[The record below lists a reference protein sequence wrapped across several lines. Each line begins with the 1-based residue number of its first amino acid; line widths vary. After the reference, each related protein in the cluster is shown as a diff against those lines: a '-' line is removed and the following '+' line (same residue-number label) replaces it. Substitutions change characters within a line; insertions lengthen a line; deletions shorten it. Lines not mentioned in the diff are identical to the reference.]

1 MNSRGF
7 ISGFIYIS
15 LSPGS
20 YAGWKERSSRG
31 ALLRCSTLVL
41 RVCALYCST
50 ILSVPRTPKPPRTFR
65 TARKKYFGL
74 HSDAELWVPHIWHS
88 WGCAESSESQSG
100 SNRISRL
107 AATKFWRPILVFGPP
122 QNMENIG
129 ADELNIQNRRHY
141 NIICRA
147 CKGENDDYAEDRIL

>member
-74 HSDAELWVPHIWHS
+74 HSDVGFFVSHIWHS

-100 SNRISRL
+100 SNRIPAV
-107 AATKFWRPILVFGPP
+107 AATKFWRAILVSGPP

-129 ADELNIQNRRHY
+129 ADEQYEYSKQMMNVQNYGYRTEHS
-141 NIICRA
+141 
-147 CKGENDDYAEDRIL
+147 